1 MTAVQFVLDGQQML
15 RRVDGEVRPLRE
27 VVTQQWTGP
36 RKLNTESRYPSS
48 GSSQMYSKSTLSHS
62 DAVSALTVNSVRYAS
77 ADNRLDIGARAV
89 TESGPEPEF

>member
-1 MTAVQFVLDGQQML
+1 
-15 RRVDGEVRPLRE
+15 
-27 VVTQQWTGP
+27 
-36 RKLNTESRYPSS
+36 
-48 GSSQMYSKSTLSHS
+48 MYSKSTSSHS